1 MNSANTSPEGGS
13 SPTTDTNAAHPRL
26 RRGEDGRLF
35 IRDDQGAWA
44 PVLIRPCFP
53 WTLED
58 KFLSLRDEENNEH
71 ALIADPEELPP
82 ESRAAL
88 LGALADTR
96 FTFVI
101 AGVHKVDTDFEL
113 RVWHVRTA
121 QGDRTFC
128 TKIDDWPDRLDDG
141 RVVFRDLGG
150 DLFVIPDLE
159 TLDTRSR
166 RILWSY
172 VA

>member
-1 MNSANTSPEGGS
+1 MNPMNTPTQNSTPPPPGG
-13 SPTTDTNAAHPRL
+13 AATGVRL

-35 IRDDQGAWA
+35 IRKENGAWV

-53 WTLED
+53 WTLAD
-58 KFLSLRDEENNEH
+58 RFLSLRDEENNEH
-71 ALIADPEELPP
+71 ALVADPQELSA
-82 ESRAAL
+82 ESREAL

-96 FTFVI
+96 FTFEIV
-101 AGVHKVDTDFEL
+101 GVDKVETDFEL
-113 RVWHVRTA
+113 RVWRVRTV
-121 QGDRTFC
+121 QGERTFC
-128 TKIDDWPDRLDDG
+128 TKTDDWPDRYDDG

-159 TLDTRSR
+159 KLDSRSR
-166 RILWSY
+166 RILWSF